1 MWPLSSDLLGYH
13 SSLTLEAFRYVC
25 RVLFLI
31 LGSEMEQ
38 DLNCLQ
44 LIVRKKCYEKQRGDR
59 RIGGGEVSVGQGDG
73 TGHANVVLNSQTVR
87 TLSCGIPVV
96 Y

>member
-59 RIGGGEVSVGQGDG
+59 RIGGGGGFGG
-73 TGHANVVLNSQTVR
+73 TGGRDGARKCCVELTNR
-87 TLSCGIPVV
+87 
-96 Y
+96 